1 MAFRRKIKK
10 AVKKLH
16 PITILFVVLALLVGA
31 LGGYFTCKLI
41 TRNDAFTLAG
51 QTEVLLYVGQ
61 EYTYYEEGYRAI
73 AYGKDVTQN
82 VVVSSSMTANA
93 DGSYTIDTSEEG
105 VFGILYTVSDCSL
118 YKDVKRVRTFRIV
131 TPEGG
136 V

>member
-1 MAFRRKIKK
+1 MASRRKIQKT
-10 AVKKLH
+10 VKKLH
-16 PITILFVVLALLVGA
+16 PITILFVVLALLIGA
-31 LGGYFTCKLI
+31 VGGYFTCKLV

-61 EYTYYEEGYRAI
+61 DYTYYEEGYSAI

-82 VVVSSSMTANA
+82 VVISSSMTANA
-93 DGSYTIDTSEEG
+93 DGSYTIDTSKEG
-105 VFGILYTVSDCSL
+105 VFGIIYTVSDCPF
-118 YKDVKRVRTFRIV
+118 YEGIKRVRTFRIV